1 MRLISDLFESCLIG
15 LHIKYKYI
23 YIAIDIHGTIFQP
36 SRNEEELY
44 KYIGYAKEALQKLS
58 NNENFKLIIFSS
70 SYPENIKK
78 YVEKLKNDQIHIDY
92 IMENPEVTS
101 NEYANF
107 EKKFYYDIL
116 LDDKAGF
123 EPNDW
128 FEIYN
133 FLSKKFV

>member
-1 MRLISDLFESCLIG
+1 MRLISDLFESCLSG
-15 LHIKYKYI
+15 LHTKYKYI

-36 SRNEEELY
+36 SRNEEEMY
-44 KYIGYAKEALQKLS
+44 NYIWYAKEALQKLS

-92 IMENPEVTS
+92 IMENPEIES
-101 NEYANF
+101 NRYANF
-107 EKKFYYDIL
+107 TKKFYYDIL

-133 FLSKKFV
+133 FLDKKFV

>member
-1 MRLISDLFESCLIG
+1 MQLISDLFETCLIG
-15 LHIKYKYI
+15 LNINISILPQIFMGVLKFIEIKNYK
-23 YIAIDIHGTIFQP
+23 Q
-36 SRNEEELY
+36 
-44 KYIGYAKEALQKLS
+44 IGYAKEALQKLS

-78 YVEKLKNDQIHIDY
+78 YVEKLKNDQINIDY
-92 IMENPEVTS
+92 IMENPEIES
-101 NEYANF
+101 NRYANF
-107 EKKFYYDIL
+107 TKKFYYDIL